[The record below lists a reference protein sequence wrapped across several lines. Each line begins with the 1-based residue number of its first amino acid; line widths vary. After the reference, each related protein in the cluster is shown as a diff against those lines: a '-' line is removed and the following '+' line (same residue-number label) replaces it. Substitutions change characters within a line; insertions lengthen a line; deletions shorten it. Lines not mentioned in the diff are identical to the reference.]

1 MSKLIDLM
9 AEMGRRGVW
18 VDGFNEDKSRVR
30 LSSPVNISDDYIVDL
45 LRLYKPEI
53 YSLVWVRD
61 DGSRPG
67 PMFDAV

>member
-1 MSKLIDLM
+1 M
-9 AEMGRRGVW
+9 
-18 VDGFNEDKSRVR
+18 DGFNEDKSKVR
-30 LSSPVNISDDYIVDL
+30 LSSPVNINDDYIVDL

-67 PMFDAV
+67 PMFDPV

>member
-1 MSKLIDLM
+1 MSELVDLM

-18 VDGFNEDKSRVR
+18 VVGFNEDKSKVK
-30 LSSPVNISDDYIVDL
+30 LSSPVNISDEYIVDL
-45 LRLYKPEI
+45 LLTYKPEI

-61 DGSRPG
+61 DGSRSG

>member
-18 VDGFNEDKSRVR
+18 VDGFNEDKSKVR
-30 LSSPVNISDDYIVDL
+30 LSSPVNINDDYIVDL

-53 YSLVWVRD
+53 YSLVWVRY

-67 PMFDAV
+67 PMFDPV

>member
-1 MSKLIDLM
+1 MSELVDLM

-18 VDGFNEDKSRVR
+18 VEGFNEDKSKIE
-30 LSSPVNISDDYIVDL
+30 LSSPVIISDEYIVDL
-45 LRLYKPEI
+45 LLTYKPEI

>member
-9 AEMGRRGVW
+9 AEMGRRDVW
-18 VDGFNEDKSRVR
+18 VDGFNEDKSKVR
-30 LSSPVNISDDYIVDL
+30 LSSPVNINDEYIVDL
-45 LRLYKPEI
+45 LLLYKPEI

-67 PMFDAV
+67 PMEVD